1 MITPFFLFLAIH
13 SPHQTSTKEHDNEKH
28 THIYIYINRN
38 IRLNTFSASF
48 SYSTSTYRTL
58 QELPQ
63 RPSPS
68 GILAGCGLILVEHH
82 VAHLG
87 IPKLLSPFPGQHLA
101 LEHLGYP
108 LLPELLDVVYLH
120 EPFGEARAE
129 VKWDLRDL
137 Y

>member
-1 MITPFFLFLAIH
+1 M
-13 SPHQTSTKEHDNEKH
+13 
-28 THIYIYINRN
+28 YRN
-38 IRLNTFSASF
+38 IRLNTFSVSF
-48 SYSTSTYRTL
+48 SYFTSTVILSRNGL
-58 QELPQ
+58 EDPPPLE
-63 RPSPS
+63 
-68 GILAGCGLILVEHH
+68 ILAGCGLILDEHH

-87 IPKLLSPFPGQHLA
+87 IPKLLSQLLGQHLA

-129 VKWDLRDL
+129 VKLNLRDL